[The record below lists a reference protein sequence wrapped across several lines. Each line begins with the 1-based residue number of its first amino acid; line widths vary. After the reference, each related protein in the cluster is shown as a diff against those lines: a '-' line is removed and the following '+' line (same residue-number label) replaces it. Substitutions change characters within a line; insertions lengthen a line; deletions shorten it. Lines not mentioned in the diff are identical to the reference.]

1 MPPRIVQTK
10 AAPLRAVR
18 ATLFTAVCVV
28 LAGAGHATVSGR
40 AVPPWVLLAACVAV
54 GALAW
59 AGVSR
64 RRGPYAIGGALLVL
78 QAGLHLLFAR
88 LAPTPPAAHPA
99 AGHPPPAGHGHPG
112 THTAATVGHSGG
124 HHGAAQDGSDAL
136 LAGAV
141 HGSPAMTSVHLLA
154 ALGCAL
160 WLWRGEAALFTLLRL
175 LGDRAHTV
183 LVLLLAPA
191 PEPSAATGP
200 RPVAAP
206 AAPRTVLLAHSRHG
220 RAPPR
225 PRRDLPAVAL
235 V

>member
-1 MPPRIVQTK
+1 M
-10 AAPLRAVR
+10 
-18 ATLFTAVCVV
+18 V
-28 LAGAGHATVSGR
+28 LAGAGHAAVSGR

-59 AGVSR
+59 AGVAR

-88 LAPTPPAAHPA
+88 LGPAPAAAHPA
-99 AGHPPPAGHGHPG
+99 APPADAGHGHLGAHAG
-112 THTAATVGHSGG
+112 TAGAGHSGG
-124 HHGAAQDGSDAL
+124 HHGSVQEGADAL
-136 LAGAV
+136 LSGVV
-141 HGSPAMTSVHLLA
+141 HGSPAMTTVHLLA

-191 PEPSAATGP
+191 PLPAAESGP
-200 RPVAAP
+200 RPVDAP
-206 AAPRTVLLAHSRHG
+206 DAPRTVLPAHSRQG

-225 PRRDLPAVAL
+225 LRRDLPAAAL